1 MGVFKDMDIDNQEQG
16 MQLTFDFADQPNI
29 VRKPTET
36 QRLAKL
42 WVRYANTNKLNPK
55 SKRYSELQHAYL
67 CGIGAVMGENM
78 PPIISICIMSGRD
91 VASIIER
98 TQPR

>member
-1 MGVFKDMDIDNQEQG
+1 MGAFKQMCIDFEE
-16 MQLTFDFADQPNI
+16 TQP
-29 VRKPTET
+29 VTRKPSET

-42 WVRYANTNKLNPK
+42 WVRYAKTLKLNPK
-55 SKRYSELQHAYL
+55 TKRYLEIQHAYL
-67 CGIGAVMGENM
+67 CGVGAVMGNDL
-78 PPIISICIMSGRD
+78 PPIISICLMSGRD

>member
-1 MGVFKDMDIDNQEQG
+1 MGAFKTMDIDAQES
-16 MQLTFDFADQPNI
+16 LDFGDTAPI
-29 VRKPTET
+29 VRKPSET

-55 SKRYSELQHAYL
+55 TKRYLESQHAYL
-67 CGIGAVMGENM
+67 CGISAVMGIDL
-78 PPIISICIMSGRD
+78 PPIISICLMSGRD

>member
-1 MGVFKDMDIDNQEQG
+1 MGKLKEMLIGQQE
-16 MQLTFDFADQPNI
+16 LDFGDTTPI
-29 VRKPTET
+29 VRKPSET

-42 WVRYANTNKLNPK
+42 WVKYAHTNKLNPK
-55 SKRYSELQHAYL
+55 TKKYHEIQHAYL
-67 CGIGAVMGENM
+67 CGIGAVMMEQT
-78 PPIISICIMSGRD
+78 PPIISICLASGRD

>member
-1 MGVFKDMDIDNQEQG
+1 MGAFKQMDIDNQAS
-16 MQLTFDFADQPNI
+16 LDFGDTQPI

-42 WVRYANTNKLNPK
+42 WVRYAKTNNLNPK
-55 SKRYSELQHAYL
+55 TKRYLESQHAYL
-67 CGIGAVMGENM
+67 CGVGAVMGNDL
-78 PPIISICIMSGRD
+78 PPIISICLMSGRD